1 MIAFTMV
8 SCTSLQPSTFSA
20 GRPFFDPIKFFA
32 GKTSSS
38 GVMENRRGVPMQVV
52 TTKTSGKVT
61 GDILKVEQSIVLG
74 NSPPQYRSWKL
85 RKVDSHHYEA
95 TANDIVGIA
104 RGEAYGNTFH
114 WIFTLALTPG
124 NPLKNI
130 TMSQWMYLQPDGRT
144 MINHSTLSK
153 FGIVVAQVTEQF
165 RRAE

>member
-1 MIAFTMV
+1 
-8 SCTSLQPSTFSA
+8 
-20 GRPFFDPIKFFA
+20 
-32 GKTSSS
+32 
-38 GVMENRRGVPMQVV
+38 MQVV
-52 TTKTSGKVT
+52 TTKTSGTVT
-61 GDILKVEQSIVLG
+61 GDILILEQSIVLG
-74 NSPPQYRSWKL
+74 NSPPQHRSWQM

-114 WIFTLALTPG
+114 WIFTLALAPG

-130 TMSQWMYLQPDGRT
+130 TMSQWMYLQPDGKT
-144 MINHSTLSK
+144 MINHSTISK